1 MNEQERR
8 LLAQAVAS
16 ERPVLVN
23 PTDEELRAAAE
34 ALRLEG
40 RLVCSHCHEPIREPE
55 FRSQRV
61 ELGPKLQAVA
71 HTHLSCEPGTH

>member
-40 RLVCSHCHEPIREPE
+40 RLVCSQCHQPIREPE
-55 FRSQRV
+55 FRSQRL
-61 ELGPKLQAVA
+61 ELGPQLQAVA
-71 HTHLSCEPGTH
+71 HTHLSCDPRPH